1 MFTHRY
7 NDHTESTYLKKSS
20 TKKII
25 LDTCTKTAFSLYNV
39 VYEIKDGTMHGFFTW
54 ACYGQYYYQQTRI
67 NVN

>member
-20 TKKII
+20 PKKLI

-39 VYEIKDGTMHGFFTW
+39 VYEIRWYNAWVLHLILAKKDTF
-54 ACYGQYYYQQTRI
+54 
-67 NVN
+67 